1 MQCKYSFNVRC
12 AARGRSSGSNL
23 FSEGGCWLE
32 WRAGLPG
39 LGCSVKNKYSYV
51 PALQLWEDHSQHSHH
66 RKNQSKKDNIQTAGQ
81 SQNLGEK
88 IVSLLGLKRRNTMK
102 VPDSRVVSLP
112 KVSVRRSVS
121 SVTPKLKSGPIPC
134 GRVTGAASS
143 DSPDP
148 TSSLKQSYPCQN
160 CVVSRRGPPVRRTLS
175 YHHKKESPGDQSL
188 SSHHRRL
195 QKEKVGLTACT
206 ASTNT
211 ETCLSQKTICQSRA
225 TQTEADHYDYAYST
239 TPARPRLTDDAD
251 GGNIYEEIIPPHRRL
266 FFSISQ
272 GRRDHLSLYKFAD
285 WDLEDKLKPKT
296 DQDNYIKPREIKSS
310 LSKKSSLRKI
320 KTKEQRV
327 VTFAGEEAGRTE
339 RMLQR
344 SASLHVS

>member
-1 MQCKYSFNVRC
+1 MNVTK
-12 AARGRSSGSNL
+12 GGIGWSGVC
-23 FSEGGCWLE
+23 GV
-32 WRAGLPG
+32 PG

-51 PALQLWEDHSQHSHH
+51 PALQLWEDHSHHSHH
-66 RKNQSKKDNIQTAGQ
+66 SPHSHLGINQSKKDNIQAAGQ

-102 VPDSRVVSLP
+102 VPESRVVSLP

-121 SVTPKLKSGPIPC
+121 SVSPKLKSGPIPC

-148 TSSLKQSYPCQN
+148 TSSPSSPSSPSSLSQSSSCQN
-160 CVVSRRGPPVRRTLS
+160 CVVGRRGPPVRRTVS

-188 SSHHRRL
+188 SSQHRRL
-195 QKEKVGLTACT
+195 QKEKVGLVAACT

-239 TPARPRLTDDAD
+239 TPARQRLTDDAD

-327 VTFAGEEAGRTE
+327 VTFAGEESGRTE

>member
-1 MQCKYSFNVRC
+1 MNVTN
-12 AARGRSSGSNL
+12 GGIGWSGVC
-23 FSEGGCWLE
+23 GV
-32 WRAGLPG
+32 PG

-51 PALQLWEDHSQHSHH
+51 PALQLWEDHSHHSHH
-66 RKNQSKKDNIQTAGQ
+66 SKNQSKQDKFQPAGQ

-102 VPDSRVVSLP
+102 VPDSRDCRVVSLP

-121 SVTPKLKSGPIPC
+121 SVSPKLKSGTIPC
-134 GRVTGAASS
+134 GRVTGPASS

-148 TSSLKQSYPCQN
+148 SSSLKQSFTCQN
-160 CVVSRRGPPVRRTLS
+160 CVVGRRGPPVRRTVS

-188 SSHHRRL
+188 SSPHRRL
-195 QKEKVGLTACT
+195 QKEKVVAACT

-239 TPARPRLTDDAD
+239 TPARQRLTDEAD

-327 VTFAGEEAGRTE
+327 VTFAGEESGRTE

>member
-1 MQCKYSFNVRC
+1 V
-12 AARGRSSGSNL
+12 
-23 FSEGGCWLE
+23 
-32 WRAGLPG
+32 PG

-51 PALQLWEDHSQHSHH
+51 PALQLWEDHSHHSHH
-66 RKNQSKKDNIQTAGQ
+66 SQNQSKKDNIQAAGQ

-102 VPDSRVVSLP
+102 VPESRALSLP

-121 SVTPKLKSGPIPC
+121 SVSPKLKSGPIPC

-148 TSSLKQSYPCQN
+148 SSSLKQSSPCQN
-160 CVVSRRGPPVRRTLS
+160 CVVGRRGPPVRRTVS

-188 SSHHRRL
+188 SSPHRRL
-195 QKEKVGLTACT
+195 QKEKVGLVAACT

-239 TPARPRLTDDAD
+239 TPARQPARLTDDSD

-327 VTFAGEEAGRTE
+327 VTFAGEESGRTE